1 MALDG
6 DSGETE
12 RMDEAGAPAPRTALI
27 VAAFL
32 AVYVIWGSTYLA
44 IRFAV
49 ETLPPFLMAS
59 ARFLVAGGLLYAV
72 RRRRAGPPER
82 RHWAAAAVTGGLM
95 LCGGNGGVVWAEQF
109 VASDLTA
116 LIVATVPLWM
126 VLFDAARP
134 GGERPARLTLVGLV
148 VGFAGVAVLVEPGR
162 GIAGGG
168 VPWGPALVLL
178 GASASWAAGSLL
190 SRHLPAPKSHGQGTA
205 MQMLAGGAALLVLGA
220 ASGELGELSL
230 AGASARSLAS
240 LAYLIVFGSLVAYSA
255 YVWLLRVAS
264 PARVSTYAFV
274 NPVVAVLL
282 GWALAGEPLDLRVA
296 LATVL
301 VALAVGAVIVGRGD
315 RAGGGL
321 RPPWRR
327 ARGR

>member
-1 MALDG
+1 
-6 DSGETE
+6 
-12 RMDEAGAPAPRTALI
+12 MDEAGAPAPRTALV

-59 ARFLVAGGLLYAV
+59 ARFLVAGGLLYAA

-109 VASDLTA
+109 VASGLTA

-148 VGFAGVAVLVEPGR
+148 VGFAAVAVLVEPGSSLS
-162 GIAGGG
+162 GSG

-190 SRHLPAPKSHGQGTA
+190 SRHLPAPRSHGQGTA
-205 MQMLAGGAALLVLGA
+205 MQMLAGGAALLVLGLA
-220 ASGELGELSL
+220 TGEAGEISL
-230 AGASARSLAS
+230 AGASARSLLS
-240 LAYLIVFGSLVAYSA
+240 LAYLVVFGSLVAYSA
-255 YVWLLRVAS
+255 YVWLLRVS
-264 PARVSTYAFV
+264 TPARVSTYAFV

-282 GWALAGEPLDLRVA
+282 GWALAGEPLTLRVA
-296 LATVL
+296 VATVF

-315 RAGGGL
+315 RPGTGP
-321 RPPWRR
+321 RWPRR
-327 ARGR
+327 AR

>member
-1 MALDG
+1 
-6 DSGETE
+6 
-12 RMDEAGAPAPRTALI
+12 MDEAGAPAPRTALI

-59 ARFLVAGGLLYAV
+59 VRFLVAGGLLYAA
-72 RRRRAGPPER
+72 RRRRAGPPEP

-109 VASDLTA
+109 VASGLTA
-116 LIVATVPLWM
+116 LVVATVPLWM

-134 GGERPARLTLVGLV
+134 GGERPARLTLLGLV
-148 VGFAGVAVLVEPGR
+148 VGFAAVGVLVEPGR
-162 GIAGGG
+162 SMAAGG
-168 VPWGPALVLL
+168 VPWVPALVLT

-190 SRHLPAPKSHGQGTA
+190 SRHLPAPRSHGQGTA

-220 ASGELGELSL
+220 ATGELGEVSL
-230 AGASARSLAS
+230 AGASVRSLAS
-240 LAYLIVFGSLVAYSA
+240 LAYLIVFGSLIAYSA
-255 YVWLLRVAS
+255 YVWLLRVVS

-282 GWALAGEPLDLRVA
+282 GWALAGEPLTLRVA
-296 LATVL
+296 LATIF

-321 RPPWRR
+321 RWPWTR
-327 ARGR
+327 ARGTARSDG